1 MIEQIR
7 MLMRRMKWT
16 VEDVAGIVGVSRPR
30 MSARLNGSAKF
41 DIREV
46 EKILE
51 QAGKKMK
58 IE

>member
-46 EKILE
+46 EKIL
-51 QAGKKMK
+51 
-58 IE
+58 